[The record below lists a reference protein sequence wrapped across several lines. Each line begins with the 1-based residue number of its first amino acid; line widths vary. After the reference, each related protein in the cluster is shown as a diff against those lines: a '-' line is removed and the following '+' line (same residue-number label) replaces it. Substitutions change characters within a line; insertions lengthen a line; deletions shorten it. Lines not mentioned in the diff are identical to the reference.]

1 MGKHTESELRHLLFQ
16 VLSFLQEEINPSEKN
31 KNKNSNDKVGKEQI
45 VSWLYSPKISTQLH
59 DFDNITWMS
68 SMLAPVWL
76 EFKKIYKKMESS
88 TNWMLSTQLNNA
100 KRASFHA
107 HP

>member
-45 VSWLYSPKISTQLH
+45 VS
-59 DFDNITWMS
+59 
-68 SMLAPVWL
+68 
-76 EFKKIYKKMESS
+76 
-88 TNWMLSTQLNNA
+88 
-100 KRASFHA
+100 
-107 HP
+107 